1 MLNETFFING
11 IDARSVGIYLERPIS
26 FEEPTPDVETEPVA
40 GRNGDLLFY
49 SGTYLNR
56 SASANCFALKENV
69 LSIIGSINKFLIANK
84 GYQKLSTSDDSEH
97 YWMARVVNGASISQR
112 MRTLNP
118 FSIEFDCK
126 PQRFLLTGEESIEFT
141 EDGTIINRYGFPAAP
156 IIRVNGSGSGVL
168 NIGSFRVNIL
178 NLDEKGIVLDS
189 DTMNAYNNDGNKNM
203 SINTDEFPLLV
214 DGENSVSFTGG
225 IDSVEIVPRWWE
237 L

>member
-84 GYQKLSTSDDSEH
+84 GYQKLATSDDSEH
-97 YWMARVVNGASISQR
+97 YWMARVVNGASIAQR

-126 PQRFLLTGEESIEFT
+126 PQRFLLSGEESIEFT
-141 EDGTIINRYGFPAAP
+141 EDGAIINRYGFPASP

-203 SINTDEFPLLV
+203 SINADEFPLLV